1 MDNEYHPHS
10 SGVPHLMNPYLDLL
24 ESNKHTREV
33 VTIDDGTL
41 EVFPSEDE
49 TEPEN
54 CDCNGLGGF
63 PCWPCVRTGRKE
75 LPN

>member
-1 MDNEYHPHS
+1 MAAVENATHDGALEAFSSENE
-10 SGVPHLMNPYLDLL
+10 
-24 ESNKHTREV
+24 
-33 VTIDDGTL
+33 DD
-41 EVFPSEDE
+41 
-49 TEPEN
+49 TEPGD